1 MKKLLAL
8 ILIANCHL
16 SIVNSFAQNGVI
28 IDYKISAGD
37 TKGSV
42 SGNTKMYSQDGNTR
56 SEMLMNIQGL
66 PMGAINTVTL
76 TRKDKPNTIVTL
88 NAGNKTYTEMSYEQS
103 QPEERKSTE
112 PFEVTVVGKET
123 VNGYSCT
130 HVIAKFK
137 NSGKVRNEWWTS
149 KDVPGFPGFSGLKGT
164 KYLDDDNF
172 FSKMAEKGADGFP
185 VRMKMSEAG
194 ATGLF
199 QMDLVKAE
207 KKNLENSL
215 FEIPA
220 GYTKA
225 ATVDLSNMPKS
236 MQEMQ
241 NMSPEEQQKMIQ
253 EMMKMYQGQMPAE
266 KP

>member
-1 MKKLLAL
+1 MKKIFILTLLISNFQL
-8 ILIANCHL
+8 LTSL
-16 SIVNSFAQNGVI
+16 AQNGVV

-37 TKGSV
+37 SKGSV

-56 SEMLMNIQGL
+56 SEMKMNIQGL

-76 TRKDKPNTIVTL
+76 SRKDKPNTIITL
-88 NAGNKTYTEMSYEQS
+88 NAGNKTYTEMSYEQAK
-103 QPEERKSTE
+103 PEEQKSNE

-149 KDVPGFPGFSGLKGT
+149 NDVPGFPGFKGM
-164 KYLDDDNF
+164 KGSEYLDDDNF

-185 VRMKMSEAG
+185 VRMKISEAG
-194 ATGLF
+194 MGSF

-236 MQEMQ
+236 MQEIQ

>member
-8 ILIANCHL
+8 ILIITCSL
-16 SIVNSFAQNGVI
+16 SVINSSAQGVYI
-28 IDYKISAGD
+28 EYKLSSDNAE
-37 TKGSV
+37 KSM
-42 SGNTKMYSQDGNTR
+42 SGNNKTWHQDGNSR
-56 SEMLMNIQGL
+56 SEMEINVAGL
-66 PMGAINTVTL
+66 PAGAMNAVTI
-76 TRKDKPNTIVTL
+76 TRKDKPNTIIKLTPS
-88 NAGNKTYTEMSYEQS
+88 NHTYTEISYEEYE
-103 QPEERKSTE
+103 PKEKKSTE

-149 KDVPGFPGFSGLKGT
+149 KEVAGFPGFSGLKGT
-164 KYLDDDNF
+164 KYLDDDSF

-194 ATGLF
+194 MGGI

-207 KKNLENSL
+207 KKSVASSM

-220 GYTKA
+220 NYTKA
-225 ATVDLSNMPKS
+225 ASMDMSNMPKS
-236 MQEMQ
+236 MQDLK
-241 NMSPEEQQKMIQ
+241 NMTPEEQKKMM
-253 EMMKMYQGQMPAE
+253 EDLMKMYGGQQPPT